1 MKKIGC
7 RRFGKHDVENSEKY
21 GSEKS
26 CRKVQEKKRKPLPQE
41 LVTIEGV
48 VGVLCVPDGKIFED
62 VRKVTMRK
70 QTGQSHQ

>member
-1 MKKIGC
+1 MVGC
-7 RRFGKHDVENSEKY
+7 LIDTIRDHYPIARFIK
-21 GSEKS
+21 
-26 CRKVQEKKRKPLPQE
+26 EKKRKPLPQE